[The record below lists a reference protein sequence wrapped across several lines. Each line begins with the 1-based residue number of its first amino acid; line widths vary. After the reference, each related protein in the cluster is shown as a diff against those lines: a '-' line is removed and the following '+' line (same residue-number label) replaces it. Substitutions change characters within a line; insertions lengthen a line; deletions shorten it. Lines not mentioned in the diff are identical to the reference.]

1 MRPAVRARARCEG
14 TRGASPKEH
23 CGRGDSASDARFAAE
38 VNTLDLV
45 VDRLL
50 QQLTDSVALLACGHL
65 QGGGVMASRANARER
80 IAVDWMERLIGC
92 EPMGA
97 ADFGGGAFLSG
108 AGSALFADGA
118 GETAT
123 SFHGDVRPSADF
135 PTYGE
140 ARLFEGWSCR
150 DAAHCD
156 HLSLISLSLHRHQ
169 IFESDIPAQDGQPT
183 LIAANESPSLRTF
196 QEAGGGVALSVRIS

>member
-1 MRPAVRARARCEG
+1 MWTRRQRIGCPIRSRSQHTCPCCGSPSPAAHGLCRASRLRPLA
-14 TRGASPKEH
+14 
-23 CGRGDSASDARFAAE
+23 GRPD
-38 VNTLDLV
+38 
-45 VDRLL
+45 
-50 QQLTDSVALLACGHL
+50 
-65 QGGGVMASRANARER
+65 GVMASRATARER
-80 IAVDWMERLIGC
+80 IAVDWVERLIGC

-97 ADFGGGAFLSG
+97 ADFGGGAFLRG

-123 SFHGDVRPSADF
+123 SFHGDVRPRADF
-135 PTYGE
+135 PTYGA

>member
-1 MRPAVRARARCEG
+1 M
-14 TRGASPKEH
+14 
-23 CGRGDSASDARFAAE
+23 
-38 VNTLDLV
+38 
-45 VDRLL
+45 DRLL

-65 QGGGVMASRANARER
+65 QGGGVMASRTNVRER
-80 IAVDWMERLIGC
+80 IAVDWVERLIGC

-97 ADFGGGAFLSG
+97 ADFGGGAFLRG
-108 AGSALFADGA
+108 AGSELFADGA

-135 PTYGE
+135 PTYGA

-156 HLSLISLSLHRHQ
+156 LPLRNTAASSCALSLEGHASCGPRAC
-169 IFESDIPAQDGQPT
+169 P
-183 LIAANESPSLRTF
+183 
-196 QEAGGGVALSVRIS
+196 V